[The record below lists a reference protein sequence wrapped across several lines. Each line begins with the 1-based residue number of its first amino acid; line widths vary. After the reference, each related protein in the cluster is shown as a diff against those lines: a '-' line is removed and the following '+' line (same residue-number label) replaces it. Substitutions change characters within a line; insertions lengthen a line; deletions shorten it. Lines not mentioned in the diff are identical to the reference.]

1 MNNPERPCETSLDFN
16 FAQCVFQTIMMRVG
30 CQPHWRQFSVDG
42 LPLCNNLS
50 LLTQFA
56 NEFERVGALVK
67 DKIIEDTK
75 CLLPC
80 SFMEYK
86 VSEKEK
92 EMFLKIWL
100 IGTRK
105 SYSDSGSRKH
115 SSGSNICKRHNQGSQ
130 GGGGFPLH
138 LPGGGLRGHPG
149 PLHWIQLSYD
159 LGLGCEDLGK
169 SFRQKNI
176 FSLK

>member
-16 FAQCVFQTIMMRVG
+16 FAQCVFRTIMMRVG

-67 DKIIEDTK
+67 DKIIEDTQ

-86 VSEKEK
+86 VSET
-92 EMFLKIWL
+92 EM
-100 IGTRK
+100 R
-105 SYSDSGSRKH
+105 
-115 SSGSNICKRHNQGSQ
+115 
-130 GGGGFPLH
+130 
-138 LPGGGLRGHPG
+138 
-149 PLHWIQLSYD
+149 
-159 LGLGCEDLGK
+159 EE
-169 SFRQKNI
+169 NI
-176 FSLK
+176 F

>member
-16 FAQCVFQTIMMRVG
+16 FAQCVFRTIMMRVG

-86 VSEKEK
+86 VSGKEK
-92 EMFLKIWL
+92 KMFLKI
-100 IGTRK
+100 
-105 SYSDSGSRKH
+105 
-115 SSGSNICKRHNQGSQ
+115 
-130 GGGGFPLH
+130 
-138 LPGGGLRGHPG
+138 
-149 PLHWIQLSYD
+149 
-159 LGLGCEDLGK
+159 
-169 SFRQKNI
+169 
-176 FSLK
+176 